1 TPRILLRESNAL
13 TVNELDGLRYLDQ
26 AFTELLK
33 RLNISP
39 EIHPAL
45 LTHRE
50 AFFSS
55 SAARIE
61 RLQKEGATYINQISV
76 FKKVFRE
83 RSGITVSTIHGV
95 KGAEFDVVIA
105 FGLLEGMV
113 PHFNEVNGHVAA
125 SKLLYVL
132 SSRARKNLHLISESE
147 RQRGRYSSYS
157 ATELLAACIFN
168 YDEE

>member
-1 TPRILLRESNAL
+1 MLRESNSL
-13 TVNELDGLRYLDQ
+13 TVNETDGLRYLDQ
-26 AFTELLK
+26 AFNDLLK
-33 RLNISP
+33 RLNISQD
-39 EIHPAL
+39 IHPAL

-61 RLQKEGATYINQISV
+61 RLQKEGATYINQVSF

-83 RSGITVSTIHGV
+83 RTGITVSTIHGV

-113 PHFNEVNGHVAA
+113 PHFNEANGSAAA

-132 SSRARKNLHLISESE
+132 SSRARKNLHLISESG
-147 RQRGRYSSYS
+147 RQRGRYGLYTS
-157 ATELLAACIFN
+157 TELLAACRFS
-168 YDEE
+168 YDQD